1 MITPR
6 GKRLQ
11 LSHLRDLRSA
21 LPDAPCIVL
30 HSACAEPPRLA
41 QQLSEAAEVFRGATV
56 YGLMPM
62 GEAPYAGVEAT
73 EHLSVQALFPGKGL
87 REPINS
93 GRASFRRCTLSEIPA
108 LFVSGEIRADLLLLQ
123 VSAPDENGRMSLG
136 VSVDYMRAVLAQD
149 PIVVAEVN
157 PQMPFTCGDTALLP
171 EEVDFVINANRGPQV
186 VCPADTDDIDLT
198 IAGHIAGLI
207 SSGAVLQT
215 GIGALPDLVF
225 TELGHLYDLGIHSG
239 VISDGVRPL
248 IERGVVTNAT
258 KKVLPGKTVTT
269 MAAGTRSFY
278 DFLDR
283 NPLVEFHPCSFT
295 HALDVLAAIDGLV
308 AINSVLQVDI
318 NGSANAE
325 QVGDRVISTPGGLPD
340 FARGASAAKGGMSVI
355 ALRAATKGD
364 AVSNIVTAFGRGVPR
379 TVGAQDIDYVVTE
392 YGVAR
397 LRNKSPAQRALE
409 LSAVAHPDFRA
420 ALRRGETF
428 NRTKEHS

>member
-1 MITPR
+1 MT
-6 GKRLQ
+6 
-11 LSHLRDLRSA
+11 
-21 LPDAPCIVL
+21 
-30 HSACAEPPRLA
+30 

-62 GEAPYAGVEAT
+62 GEAPYAGIEAAK
-73 EHLSVQALFPGKGL
+73 HLSIQALFPGKGL

-93 GRASFRRCTLSEIPA
+93 GRASFRRCTLSEIPT
-108 LFVSGEIRADLLLLQ
+108 LFISGEIRADLLLLQ
-123 VSAPDENGRMSLG
+123 VSTPDENGRMSLG

-171 EEVDFVINANRGPQV
+171 EEVDFVVNANRGPQV
-186 VCPADTDDIDLT
+186 VRAADTDETDDVDRT
-198 IAGHIAGLI
+198 IAGNIAGLI
-207 SSGAVLQT
+207 SSGAVLQA

-225 TELGHLYDLGIHSG
+225 TELSHLYDLGIHSG
-239 VISDGVRPL
+239 IITDGVRPL

-278 DFLDR
+278 GFLDH

-325 QVGDRVISTPGGLPD
+325 QIGGRVISTPGGLPD
-340 FARGASAAKGGMSVI
+340 FARGASAAKGGMSII
-355 ALRAATKGD
+355 ALRAATKGG
-364 AVSNIVTAFGRGVPR
+364 AVSNIVTTFGRGVP
-379 TVGAQDIDYVVTE
+379 TTIGAQDIDYVVTE

-428 NRTKEHS
+428 NRTMENS